1 MIAGKPSRIL
11 VVDDED
17 RNRRL
22 MEALISPLGHE
33 VILASDGEEGL
44 AKAVSESPD
53 LILLDVMMPK
63 LNGFEVAQR
72 LKEDWQTKTIP
83 IVIVTAL
90 REVEDRVRA
99 LEAGADDFLSKPVDK
114 IELRAR
120 ITSLL
125 KVKAYH
131 EYMRNYQKMLEEE
144 VEHKTRELKSA
155 FEKIKGASLETIL
168 RLCRA
173 AEFKDEE
180 TGNHLRR
187 VSRYVAIIARDLGL
201 SANYQEQLIYSA
213 PMHDIGKI
221 GIPEKILLKKGKLDP
236 GEWEIMKQHTTI
248 GARILSGSNEEFIKL
263 GELIALTHH
272 ERWDGSGYPRG
283 LGRRDPHLRTDHGH
297 RRFLRGHDE
306 PALLFAGDA
315 AGRRPRGHPARGGRP
330 VQPADRR
337 HLSGRPGRDHL
348 GAHEFRRH
356 GRKLPV
362 TGDEGLGNL
371 RPGEPS

>member
-1 MIAGKPSRIL
+1 MIAGKRSRIL

-22 MEALISPLGHE
+22 MEAMISPLGHE

-72 LKEDWQTKTIP
+72 LKENWQTKTIP

-131 EYMRNYQKMLEEE
+131 EYLRNYQKMLEEE

-155 FEKIKGASLETIL
+155 FQKIKGASLETIL

-187 VSRYVAIIARDLGL
+187 VSRYVAIVARDLGL
-201 SANYQEQLIYSA
+201 SANYQEQLIYAA

-248 GARILSGSNEEFIKL
+248 GAKILSGSNEEFIKL

-283 LGRRDPHLRTDHGH
+283 LKEDEIPICGQITAIADAFEAMTSDRCYSPAMPREDALDVIRRGTGVLFSPQIAAT
-297 RRFLRGHDE
+297 FLAARDE
-306 PALLFAGDA
+306 IISVRISLDNTEESF
-315 AGRRPRGHPARGGRP
+315 
-330 VQPADRR
+330 
-337 HLSGRPGRDHL
+337 LSL
-348 GAHEFRRH
+348 AT
-356 GRKLPV
+356 K
-362 TGDEGLGNL
+362 GL
-371 RPGEPS
+371 EI